1 MTCDFSLR
9 HYREIINTF
18 LQEHKFIFF
27 HEAQKSSRQ
36 FVILRHDVDYS
47 LKLALKMA
55 QIDQALGIKATFF
68 ILISCPYYNIFTSQS
83 YRTVKKILILGH
95 QIGFHYDG
103 EAIEKY
109 GLNPQAFLIE
119 TISYLEKIFSTKI
132 IVISQHNPGKAKK
145 IIVPSGYLNAYS
157 AQFTGKIKYL
167 SDSCQKWYEG
177 CLCQLAPRYPR
188 LQILIHPYLW
198 SEKSLKLDQLR
209 QGLTNGKIQEFKEWE
224 KFFKQMNIQ
233 HQCQM

>member
-18 LQEHKFIFF
+18 LQKHKFIFF

-55 QIDQALGIKATFF
+55 QIDKTLGIKATFF
-68 ILISCPYYNIFTSQS
+68 ILISCPYYNIFARETYQ
-83 YRTVKKILILGH
+83 TVKKILILGH

-103 EAIEKY
+103 EVIEKY
-109 GLNPQAFLIE
+109 GLNPQAFLQE

-145 IIVPSGYLNAYS
+145 IIVPSNYLNAYS

-188 LQILIHPYLW
+188 IQILIHPYLW

-209 QGLTNGKIQEFKEWE
+209 QGLTKEKIQEFKDWE
-224 KFFKQMNIQ
+224 KFFKQMNIK